1 MAYGN
6 EETSSTYYFT
16 LLNTL
21 PGVGSSATG
30 KAAEQYG
37 EQGVVVSTKGSS
49 IGRGEI
55 EYILRNDLW
64 GLPKQAQVDKF
75 KQKWPSKNP
84 GKLQQICTAIR
95 GGVKLE
101 TNELLGIEFEKYR
114 LGKQSWEPA
123 L

>member
-37 EQGVVVSTKGSS
+37 EQGVVVNTKGSS
-49 IGRGEI
+49 IARGEI
-55 EYILRNDLW
+55 DHIIRNNWW
-64 GLPKQAQVDKF
+64 GK
-75 KQKWPSKNP
+75 S
-84 GKLQQICTAIR
+84 
-95 GGVKLE
+95 
-101 TNELLGIEFEKYR
+101 
-114 LGKQSWEPA
+114 
-123 L
+123 